1 MLWKDCRARRR
12 CTSCRNKERCAE
24 KSGDFPD
31 REASAFCIHTL
42 SFCRIHRWEGGMQ
55 CERLSVFGGRPAAA
69 CALHRAGCGGGLS
82 GAAGRRAAHPADA
95 LRYGGGHHAGRQ
107 CVEPAPARHRAGR
120 GRAAAGLAGPG
131 SGACAGRCGLAAAGR
146 SRRAADARRREGAW
160 PDGPGRAGC
169 DPPQSAGGDGGG
181 PCGGAGAAGRA
192 GGRQRG
198 AGPCAGHRLAEH
210 PGGRGGEPAA
220 GTGRAGEAESLLRRA
235 SWSRWGRC
243 WRWPSRAG

>member
-1 MLWKDCRARRR
+1 MHGDAARAVGIRNAVQKKAE
-12 CTSCRNKERCAE
+12 TSRTGR
-24 KSGDFPD
+24 PPL
-31 REASAFCIHTL
+31 SAFTL
-42 SFCRIHRWEGGMQ
+42 SLSAAYIGGKGE
-55 CERLSVFGGRPAAA
+55 CNVNVYLFSAVVLLLPAL
-69 CALHRAGCGGGLS
+69 CTAL
-82 GAAGRRAAHPADA
+82 GAAGVCHPADA
-95 LRYGGGHHAGRQ
+95 LRHGGGHHAGRQ

-131 SGACAGRCGLAAAGR
+131 SGACAGRCGLAATGR

-169 DPPQSAGGDGGG
+169 DPPQPAGGDGGG

-198 AGPCAGHRLAEH
+198 TGPCAGHRPAEH

-220 GTGRAGEAESLLRRA
+220 GTGRAGEAESLLRRGCVGPRGA
-235 SWSRWGRC
+235 
-243 WRWPSRAG
+243 AGG